1 MTSRHW
7 KRVAVAAWALTLA
20 LGGQVLSG
28 GEAFAQSKEVRVYNW
43 SDYIDPDILKEF
55 EAETG
60 IKVIYDVFDS
70 NEIVETK
77 LLTGKTGY
85 DVVVPTATFLSRQIK
100 AGVFQKLDKS
110 KLPNLVNTWPEIYG
124 RIAKYDPDNAYSI
137 NYMWGTTGIGYNVD
151 KVKTAFPDAPL
162 DSWKLVYDVE
172 NLKKLKG
179 CGVMFLDSP
188 EDLLPSVMTYL
199 GLSPDWS
206 NVKNV
211 EKAAEHLAKLKPY
224 VTKFHSSEYINAL
237 ANGNICVTVG
247 YSGDIYQAKSR
258 AEEAGKGV
266 NVEYSLPKEG
276 AQLWFDQMAIPA
288 DAPNPENALVFL
300 NYMLKPDVAA
310 KASNFVSY
318 ANGNL
323 KSQELIDEKVKGN
336 PSIYPTPEVF
346 ARLFTVPTIEDS
358 KTQRALTR
366 AWTRAKS
373 GR

>member
-1 MTSRHW
+1 M
-7 KRVAVAAWALTLA
+7 AACVAALGLA
-20 LGGQVLSG
+20 LGVGQAL
-28 GEAFAQSKEVRVYNW
+28 AKEVRVYNW
-43 SDYIDPDILKEF
+43 SDYIDDQILKDF

-60 IKVIYDVFDS
+60 IKVVYDVFDS
-70 NEIVETK
+70 NEILETK

-85 DVVVPTATFLSRQIK
+85 DVVVPSATFLSRQIK

-110 KLPNLVNTWPEIYG
+110 KLPNLSNAWPEIYQ

-137 NYMWGTTGIGYNVD
+137 NYMWGTTGIGYNVA
-151 KVKTAFPDAPL
+151 KIKKAFPDAPL
-162 DSWKLVYDVE
+162 DSWKLVYDPE

-188 EDLLPSVMTYL
+188 EDLMPSVLVYL
-199 GLSPDWS
+199 GMSPDWS

-224 VTKFHSSEYINAL
+224 ITKFHSSEYINAL

-247 YSGDIYQAKSR
+247 YSGDILQAKSR

-266 NVEYSLPKEG
+266 EVAYSIPNEG

-288 DAPNPENALVFL
+288 DAPNLEEAYAFL
-300 NYMLKPDVAA
+300 NYMLKPEVAA
-310 KASNFVSY
+310 KASNFVQY

-323 KSQELIDEKVKGN
+323 KSQEFLDKEVKDN
-336 PSIYPTPEVF
+336 PEVYPSPEVF
-346 ARLFTVPTIEDS
+346 AKLYTMPTIEDS
-358 KTQRALTR
+358 KIQRALTR
-366 AWTRAKS
+366 AWTKAKS

>member
-1 MTSRHW
+1 MGMRSFAAGL
-7 KRVAVAAWALTLA
+7 AVALGAALSLVGPSPA
-20 LGGQVLSG
+20 S
-28 GEAFAQSKEVRVYNW
+28 AKEVRIYNW
-43 SDYIDPDILKEF
+43 SDYIDDQILKDF

-60 IKVIYDVFDS
+60 IKVVYDVFDS
-70 NEIVETK
+70 NEILETK

-85 DVVVPTATFLSRQIK
+85 DIVVPSATFLSRQIK
-100 AGVFQKLDKS
+100 ANVFQKLDKS
-110 KLPNLVNTWPEIYG
+110 KLPNLTNIWPEIYQ

-151 KVKTAFPDAPL
+151 KVKKAFPDAPL
-162 DSWKLVYDVE
+162 DSWALVYDPE

-188 EDLLPSVMTYL
+188 EDLMPSVLTYL
-199 GLSPDWS
+199 GMSPDWS

-247 YSGDIYQAKSR
+247 YSGDIFQAKSR
-258 AEEAGKGV
+258 ATEAGKGV

-276 AQLWFDQMAIPA
+276 AQLWFDQMAIPV
-288 DAPNPENALVFL
+288 DAPNVEEAHAFM
-300 NYMLKPDVAA
+300 NYMLKPEVAA

-323 KSQELIDEKVKGN
+323 KSQEFLDDSVKN
-336 PSIYPTPEVF
+336 NTSIYPTAEVL
-346 ARLFTVPTIEDS
+346 AKLFTVPAIEDP

-366 AWTRAKS
+366 AWTKAKS

>member
-1 MTSRHW
+1 MTTNGFRTN
-7 KRVAVAAWALTLA
+7 AFFAACVAALGLA
-20 LGGQVLSG
+20 LGLGQAS
-28 GEAFAQSKEVRVYNW
+28 AKEVRVYNW
-43 SDYIDPDILKEF
+43 SDYIDDQILKDF

-60 IKVIYDVFDS
+60 IKVVYDVFDS
-70 NEIVETK
+70 NEILETK

-85 DVVVPTATFLSRQIK
+85 DVVVPSATFLSRQIK

-110 KLPNLVNTWPEIYG
+110 KLPNLSNAWPEIYQ

-137 NYMWGTTGIGYNVD
+137 NYMWGTTGIGYNVA
-151 KVKTAFPDAPL
+151 KIKKAFPDAPL
-162 DSWKLVYDVE
+162 DSWKLVYDPE

-188 EDLLPSVMTYL
+188 EDLMPSVLVYL
-199 GLSPDWS
+199 GMSPDWS

-224 VTKFHSSEYINAL
+224 ITKFHSSEYINAL

-247 YSGDIYQAKSR
+247 YSGDILQAKSR

-266 NVEYSLPKEG
+266 EVAYSIPSEG

-288 DAPNPENALVFL
+288 DAPHLEEAYAFL
-300 NYMLKPDVAA
+300 NYMLKPEVAA
-310 KASNFVSY
+310 KASNFVQY

-323 KSQELIDEKVKGN
+323 KSQEFLDKEVKDN
-336 PSIYPTPEVF
+336 PEVYPSPEVF
-346 ARLFTVPTIEDS
+346 AKLYTMPTIEDP
-358 KTQRALTR
+358 KIQRALTR
-366 AWTRAKS
+366 AWTKAKS

>member
-1 MTSRHW
+1 MRT
-7 KRVAVAAWALTLA
+7 KGFAGAALAAAGVAFGLA
-20 LGGQVLSG
+20 LGVSG
-28 GEAFAQSKEVRVYNW
+28 AVAQGKEVRIYNW
-43 SDYIDPDILKEF
+43 SDYIDEQILKDF

-60 IKVIYDVFDS
+60 IKPVYDVFDS
-70 NEIVETK
+70 NEILETK

-100 AGVFQKLDKS
+100 AGVFRKLDKS
-110 KLPNLVNTWPEIYG
+110 KLPNLSNAWPEIYE
-124 RIAKYDPDNAYSI
+124 RIARYDPGNEYSI
-137 NYMWGTTGIGYNVD
+137 NYMWGTTGIGFNPA
-151 KVKTAFPDAPL
+151 KVKKVAPDVPL
-162 DSWKLVYDVE
+162 DSWAMVYDPE

-188 EDLLPSVMTYL
+188 EDLMPSVLTYL
-199 GLSPDWS
+199 GMSPDWS

-247 YSGDIYQAKSR
+247 YSGDILQAKSR
-258 AEEAGKGV
+258 AEEAKKGV
-266 NVEYSLPKEG
+266 EVSYVIPKEG

-288 DAPNPENALVFL
+288 DAPHPEEAHAFL
-300 NYMLKPDVAA
+300 NYILKPEVAA

-323 KSQELIDEKVKGN
+323 KSQEFLDESVKTN
-336 PSIYPTPEVF
+336 PEVYPTAEVF
-346 ARLFTVPTIEDS
+346 ARLYTVPTIEDP
-358 KTQRALTR
+358 KVQRALTR
-366 AWTRAKS
+366 AWTKAKS

>member
-1 MTSRHW
+1 MTS
-7 KRVAVAAWALTLA
+7 KRLARSLIAACGFALALTGQALA
-20 LGGQVLSG
+20 Q
-28 GEAFAQSKEVRVYNW
+28 AKEVRIYNW
-43 SDYIDPDILKEF
+43 SDYIDEQILKDF

-60 IKVIYDVFDS
+60 IKVVYDVFDS
-70 NEIVETK
+70 NEILETK
-77 LLTGKTGY
+77 LLAGKTGY

-110 KLPNLVNTWPEIYG
+110 KVPNISNAWPEIYQ

-151 KVKTAFPDAPL
+151 KVKKAFPNAPT
-162 DSWKLVYDVE
+162 DSWKLVYDPE

-199 GLSPDWS
+199 GLPPDWS
-206 NVKNV
+206 DVKNV
-211 EKAAEHLAKLKPY
+211 EKAAEHLSKLKPY
-224 VTKFHSSEYINAL
+224 ITKFHSSEYINSL
-237 ANGNICVTVG
+237 ANGNICVAVG
-247 YSGDIYQAKSR
+247 YSGDIFQAKSR
-258 AEEAGKGV
+258 AEEAKKNV

-288 DAPNPENALVFL
+288 DAPHVEEAHAFL
-300 NYMLKPDVAA
+300 NYILKPEVAA

-323 KSQELIDEKVKGN
+323 KSQEFLDEAVKTN
-336 PSIYPTPEVF
+336 PAIYPTPEVF
-346 ARLFTVPTIEDS
+346 ARLYTVPTIEDS
-358 KTQRALTR
+358 KTQRSLTR
-366 AWTRAKS
+366 AWTKAKS

>member
-1 MTSRHW
+1 MRTNGF
-7 KRVAVAAWALTLA
+7 AGAWLAA
-20 LGGQVLSG
+20 LGL
-28 GEAFAQSKEVRVYNW
+28 AFAIAGPASAAGKEVRVYNW
-43 SDYIDPDILKEF
+43 SDYIDDQILKDF
-55 EAETG
+55 ETETG

-70 NEIVETK
+70 NEILETK

-85 DVVVPTATFLSRQIK
+85 DVVVPSATFLSRQIK

-110 KLPNLVNTWPEIYG
+110 KLSNLSNAWPEIYE
-124 RIAKYDPDNAYSI
+124 RVSKYDPGNEYSI
-137 NYMWGTTGIGYNVD
+137 NYMWGTTGIGYNAK
-151 KVKTAFPDAPL
+151 KVAKAAPGVPL
-162 DSWKLVYDVE
+162 DTWAMVYDPE

-188 EDLLPSVMTYL
+188 EDLLPSILTYL
-199 GLSPDWS
+199 GLPQDWS

-224 VTKFHSSEYINAL
+224 VTKFHSSEYINAI

-247 YSGDIYQAKSR
+247 YSGDILQAKTR
-258 AEEAGKGV
+258 AEEAKKGV
-266 NVEYSLPKEG
+266 EVSYVIPKEG

-288 DAPNPENALVFL
+288 DAPHPDEAYVFM
-300 NYMLKPDVAA
+300 NYMLKPEVAA

-323 KSQELIDEKVKGN
+323 KSQEFLDKEVKEN
-336 PSIYPTPEVF
+336 AEVYPTPEVF
-346 ARLFTVPTIEDS
+346 GRLYTVPTIEDP
-358 KTQRALTR
+358 KIQRALTR
-366 AWTRAKS
+366 AWTKAKS

>member
-1 MTSRHW
+1 MTS
-7 KRVAVAAWALTLA
+7 KRLARSLIAACGFALALTGQALA
-20 LGGQVLSG
+20 Q
-28 GEAFAQSKEVRVYNW
+28 AKEVRIYNW
-43 SDYIDPDILKEF
+43 SDYIDEQILKDF

-60 IKVIYDVFDS
+60 IKVVYDVFDS
-70 NEIVETK
+70 NEILETK
-77 LLTGKTGY
+77 LLAGKTGY

-110 KLPNLVNTWPEIYG
+110 KLPNISNAWPEIYQ

-151 KVKTAFPDAPL
+151 KVKKAFPNAPT
-162 DSWKLVYDVE
+162 DSWKLVYDPE

-199 GLSPDWS
+199 GLPPDWS
-206 NVKNV
+206 DVKNV

-224 VTKFHSSEYINAL
+224 VTKFHSSEYINSL
-237 ANGNICVTVG
+237 ANGNICVAVG
-247 YSGDIYQAKSR
+247 YSGDIFQAKSR
-258 AEEAGKGV
+258 AEEAKKNV

-288 DAPNPENALVFL
+288 DAPHVEEAHAFL
-300 NYMLKPDVAA
+300 NYILQPEVAA
-310 KASNFVSY
+310 KATNFVSY

-323 KSQELIDEKVKGN
+323 KSQEFIDESVKTN
-336 PSIYPTPEVF
+336 PAIYPTPEVF
-346 ARLFTVPTIEDS
+346 ARLYTVPTIEDS

-366 AWTRAKS
+366 AWTKAKS